1 MEPDDLILEEES
13 SEEIK
18 ESRFRK
24 FFIIGIA
31 IFLIILLG
39 AYAFV
44 NAAGV
49 DVLSGLAL
57 SFKAKENQVD
67 FSFGNKL
74 VFETNTLNELKE
86 IYYDHPDVE
95 FKDCL
100 KGYKA
105 DSVYHITEISIPIT
119 YEQTFKSV
127 TSEPCSSD
135 SIVDLHSHP
144 LNRCLP
150 SDQDFKSFEEFKKRN
165 QDALMAVMCQDDR
178 FGIYE

>member
-31 IFLIILLG
+31 IFLILLLG

-74 VFETNTLNELKE
+74 VFENDTLNELKK
-86 IYYDHPDVE
+86 IYYYHPDVE
-95 FKDCL
+95 FKACL
-100 KGYKA
+100 EGYN
-105 DSVYHITEISIPIT
+105 SI
-119 YEQTFKSV
+119 F
-127 TSEPCSSD
+127 
-135 SIVDLHSHP
+135 
-144 LNRCLP
+144 
-150 SDQDFKSFEEFKKRN
+150 
-165 QDALMAVMCQDDR
+165 
-178 FGIYE
+178 

>member
-31 IFLIILLG
+31 IFLILLLG

-57 SFKAKENQVD
+57 SFKAEENEID

-74 VFETNTLNELKE
+74 VFEGNTLKELKK
-86 IYYDHPDVE
+86 IYYDNPDVE
-95 FKDCL
+95 FKACL
-100 KGYKA
+100 KGEKI
-105 DSVYHITEISIPIT
+105 DSTYYITEVIVPIT
-119 YEQTFKSV
+119 YEQTYRSV
-127 TSEPCSSD
+127 TAEPCSTD

-150 SDQDFKSFEEFKKRN
+150 SDQDFKSFSRFKERN
-165 QDALMAVMCQDDR
+165 PNALMV
-178 FGIYE
+178 